1 MRCIPHGMWR
11 DDRMTHPRRA
21 SRITLVVIARF
32 LNHQQLSPTNWAQ
45 TWVGDSHRTSL
56 LVRNVG
62 PMVSSIPDRG
72 FSPFYKRDPQQFQTT
87 KQQTTID
94 RTWWYANRI
103 TFDEF
108 WGNFWLK
115 TGTLGPRSF
124 EYWCRIQRVALKQQN
139 CGDLKF
145 NRYTLGFIGSLV
157 KWYWLYTNWWYLHRL
172 EPLRWLHFLHMR
184 DM

>member
-1 MRCIPHGMWR
+1 MWSYIYIFWR
-11 DDRMTHPRRA
+11 DDRMTHSIRA
-21 SRITLVVIARF
+21 SRITQVVIAGF
-32 LNHQQLSPTNWAQ
+32 LNHQQLSVIPYKLGA

-56 LVRNVG
+56 PVRNLG

-94 RTWWYANRI
+94 RTWWYAYWIR
-103 TFDEF
+103 FDEF

-124 EYWCRIQRVALKQQN
+124 EYWCRIQRVALKSN
-139 CGDLKF
+139 KIAETWISIVTHWVL
-145 NRYTLGFIGSLV
+145 LAV
-157 KWYWLYTNWWYLHRL
+157 
-172 EPLRWLHFLHMR
+172 
-184 DM
+184 